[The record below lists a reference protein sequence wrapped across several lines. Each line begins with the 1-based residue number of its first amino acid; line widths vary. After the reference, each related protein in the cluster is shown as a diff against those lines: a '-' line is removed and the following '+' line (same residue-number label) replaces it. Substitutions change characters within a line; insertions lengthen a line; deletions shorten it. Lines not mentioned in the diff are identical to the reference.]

1 MRQLIIRR
9 NAKLG
14 VDRMADISGPDKF
27 APPERRG
34 SKPLNDSNLVT
45 LLRDQQSKANPV
57 AENLTTMIQHVAGDS
72 IEEIDRVIRM
82 LEGLR
87 DMMRTE
93 GERISREIAGYAS
106 LSHASTTAMRVI
118 ADSVKQ
124 WKEASDKSDHR

>member
-1 MRQLIIRR
+1 
-9 NAKLG
+9 
-14 VDRMADISGPDKF
+14 
-27 APPERRG
+27 
-34 SKPLNDSNLVT
+34 
-45 LLRDQQSKANPV
+45 
-57 AENLTTMIQHVAGDS
+57 MIQHVAGDS

-82 LEGLR
+82 LEGVR